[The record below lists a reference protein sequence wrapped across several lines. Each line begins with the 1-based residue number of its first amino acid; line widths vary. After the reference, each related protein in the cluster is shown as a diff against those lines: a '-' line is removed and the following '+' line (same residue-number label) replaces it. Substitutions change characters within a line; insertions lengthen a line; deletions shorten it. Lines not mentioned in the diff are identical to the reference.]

1 MFMIRRLDRY
11 LRPLGWATLVAN
23 CVLVVTG
30 GAVRLTASGL
40 GCPTWPRC
48 TDRGFTPHG
57 ALSMHSAIEFG
68 NRTLTFVLT
77 AIAVAT
83 FIAAWQ
89 SARRDLRIL
98 ALVLALGIP
107 AQAVIGGITV
117 LTDLNPWVVSFHLLC
132 SMAIIALSVLFL
144 RRLDGPAPERRS
156 GPIVALAWTTYAVGW
171 VVLYVGTVVT
181 GSGPHA
187 GDIDA
192 PRNGLDPLQLSQLH
206 ADVVLLF
213 VGLTVGLVFA
223 LPAVGASAEAVRAA
237 RVLLAVEV
245 GQGAIGFVQYFTDLP
260 VVLVGFHMLG
270 ASLVTA
276 AMTWTL
282 LAVREQ
288 EPPGQF
294 SPTSSPPRGH
304 PLPLRR
310 GSRS

>member
-1 MFMIRRLDRY
+1 VTVRLDPY

-23 CVLVVTG
+23 CFLVVTG

-48 TDRGFTPHG
+48 TDKGFTPHG

-68 NRTLTFVLT
+68 NRTLTFLLA

-83 FIAAWQ
+83 FVAAWQ
-89 SARRDLRIL
+89 SGRRDLRRI
-98 ALVLALGIP
+98 ALVIGLGIP

-117 LTDLNPWVVSFHLLC
+117 LTDLNPWIVSFHLL
-132 SMAIIALSVLFL
+132 SSLAIIGLAVLLL
-144 RRLDGPAPERRS
+144 RRLDGPAPAPRV
-156 GPIVALAWTTYAVGW
+156 GAVVNLARATFAVGW

-187 GDIDA
+187 GDVDA

-206 ADVVLLF
+206 ADVVFLF
-213 VGLTVGLVFA
+213 VGLTVGLVLT
-223 LPAVGASAEAVRAA
+223 LPAVHASAEAVRAA

-245 GQGAIGFVQYFTDLP
+245 AQGAIGFVQYFTDLP

-270 ASLVTA
+270 AAVVTA
-276 AMTWTL
+276 SMTWLL

-288 EPPGQF
+288 QVTVEPR
-294 SPTSSPPRGH
+294 PTAASLSG
-304 PLPLRR
+304 
-310 GSRS
+310 

>member
-1 MFMIRRLDRY
+1 MRLDPY
-11 LRPLGWATLVAN
+11 LRQLGWATLVAN

-30 GAVRLTASGL
+30 GAVRLTSSGL

-48 TDRGFTPHG
+48 TDAGFTPHG

-68 NRTLTFVLT
+68 NRTLTFVLA

-83 FIAAWQ
+83 FVAAWQ
-89 SARRDLRIL
+89 SGRRDLRLI
-98 ALVLALGIP
+98 ALVIGLGIP

-117 LTDLNPWVVSFHLLC
+117 LTNLNPWIVSLHLL
-132 SMAIIALSVLFL
+132 SSLVIIALSVLFL
-144 RRLDGPAPERRS
+144 RRLDGPAPVAS
-156 GPIVALAWTTYAVGW
+156 LGPVTLLATLNSAVGW

-187 GDIDA
+187 GDA
-192 PRNGLDPLQLSQLH
+192 EARRNGLDPLQISQVH

-213 VGLTVGLVFA
+213 VGLTLGLVFA
-223 LPAVGASAEAVRAA
+223 LPAVHASAEAIRAS
-237 RVLLAVEV
+237 RVLLLVEV

-270 ASLVTA
+270 AALITA
-276 AMTWTL
+276 SMTWLL

-288 EPPGQF
+288 PARVTDLSATGDVA
-294 SPTSSPPRGH
+294 TTGTRA
-304 PLPLRR
+304 
-310 GSRS
+310 